1 MYFVKPRSDMLFQSF
16 VVAVIAYCLPII
28 FTCLYA
34 SEDKCIRMIF
44 SDAIKPSIDHPDID
58 SLITKQTKTVAP
70 RYNA

>member
-1 MYFVKPRSDMLFQSF
+1 MYSVKPLSDMLFQSF

-34 SEDKCIRMIF
+34 IEEKCIRMIF
-44 SDAIKPSIDHPDID
+44 SDAIKPGIDNPYID
-58 SLITKQTKTVAP
+58 SLITKQTKTLAQ